1 MSKKPVAPKGKA
13 PAPGTIVSKARAYDI
28 IKSPVITEKATLG
41 SQHNQVTFRVPLD
54 ATKPEIKAAVE
65 LVFNV
70 KVKAVNTLRHEGK
83 SKRFKGFLGKRS
95 DSKKA
100 MVSLAEGQSIDVT
113 TGV

>member
-1 MSKKPVAPKGKA
+1 MPPR
-13 PAPGTIVSKARAYDI
+13 AR
-28 IKSPVITEKATLG
+28 S
-41 SQHNQVTFRVPLD
+41 RPLWRS
-54 ATKPEIKAAVE
+54 
-65 LVFNV
+65 VFNV

-83 SKRFKGFLGKRS
+83 TKRFKGFLGKRS

>member
-1 MSKKPVAPKGKA
+1 MSNLYKDHRDVLIAPV
-13 PAPGTIVSKARAYDI
+13 VSE
-28 IKSPVITEKATLG
+28 KSYALLDENKY
-41 SQHNQVTFRVPLD
+41 TFLVRPD
-54 ATKPEIKAAVE
+54 SNKTEIKIAVE
-65 LVFNV
+65 KVFGV

-83 SKRFKGFLGKRS
+83 TKRFKGFLGKRS